1 MMMKRIMGVLLLLM
15 LLAMAAT
22 AAAAGQETGTAAA
35 GTAGTAVRGKLLFI
49 PHDNR
54 PISKDETAE
63 VVQKLGYDVVMP
75 PDEIL
80 SSGVDRFGQVDKL
93 WDWMNS
99 HLNNVDAAMVST
111 DAMIYGGLVPS
122 RNHELS
128 KDELMQRVQRFEA
141 VRKAH
146 PSLKLYGFGS
156 LMRTPHD
163 GASAGSEEPAYY
175 QQYGADIFQATA
187 LLDKQELGKLTPAEQ
202 QALQQHQSAIPA
214 KDWQDWM
221 NRREKNLAVSKTLI
235 DQVRHG
241 VFSYFVIGKDDNAPL
256 SQTHRE
262 GRALEAYAKGVPE
275 TQFQLLAG
283 IDEFGLLLLSRAV
296 NDHERQIPF
305 VYVAYNSGVGADTV
319 PGYSDTRIG
328 STIRSSILVAG
339 GLPVMDPAK
348 ADFVL
353 LVNTN
358 QDGKTADSNGATQTG
373 IANNGV
379 DRVNT
384 QHFVRMVNDAVAA
397 GYPVGIADIAFSN
410 GSDNALMNRLRDA
423 GLLYKIRAYAGW
435 NTATNSTGFV
445 IGTGLLAN
453 RMSGEACDSLLT
465 RRYLEDWGYQSN
477 VRGRVGDSIYQFREE
492 DIYSNLGRYET
503 GVVYRIN
510 SLMRQFAQSNL
521 PPYPELENL
530 KVSLPWHRMFEARFT
545 Y

>member
-1 MMMKRIMGVLLLLM
+1 MKKRIMGILLLVLLFALS
-15 LLAMAAT
+15 AT
-22 AAAAGQETGTAAA
+22 VAAAGQESGTAD
-35 GTAGTAVRGKLLFI
+35 AGTAVRGKLLFI

-54 PISKDETAE
+54 PISKNETAE
-63 VVQKLGYDVVMP
+63 VVQKMGYDVVMP

-80 SSGVDRFGQVDKL
+80 STGVDHFGQVDKL

-99 HLNNVDAAMVST
+99 HLNDVDAAMVST
-111 DAMIYGGLVPS
+111 DAMVYGGLVPS

-156 LMRTPHD
+156 RRRPPRN
-163 GASAGSEEPAYY
+163 GASAGDEEPAYY
-175 QQYGADIFQATA
+175 QQYGADIFKATG
-187 LLDKQELGKLTPAEQ
+187 LLDKQEMTKLTSAEE
-202 QALQQHQSAIPA
+202 QALKQHQSAIPT
-214 KDWQDWM
+214 DVWQDWM
-221 NRREKNLAVSKTLI
+221 NRRAKNLAVSKALI
-235 DQVRHG
+235 DQVRNG

-262 GRALEAYAKGVPE
+262 GRLLEAYAKDVPE

-296 NDHERQIPF
+296 NDHERQLPF
-305 VYVAYNSGVGADTV
+305 IYVAYNSGVGADTV
-319 PGYSDTRIG
+319 PSYSDTRIG
-328 STIRSSILVAG
+328 SSIRSAILVAG
-339 GLPVMDPAK
+339 GMQVMDPSK

-358 QDGKTADSNGATQTG
+358 QNGKTADSNGATRSG
-373 IANNGV
+373 ISNNGM

-384 QHFVRMVNDAVAA
+384 QHFIRMVNDAVAA
-397 GYPVGIADIAFSN
+397 GYPVGIADIAFAN

-435 NTATNSTGFV
+435 NTATNSAGFV
-445 IGTGLLAN
+445 IGTGLLSN
-453 RMSGEACDSLLT
+453 RMSVDACDQLLT

-477 VRGRVGDSIYQFREE
+477 IRGQVGRSIYHFREE
-492 DIYSNLGRYET
+492 GVYSNLGNYEA

-510 SLMRQFAQSNL
+510 SLMRQFAQNNL

-530 KVSLPWHRMFEARFT
+530 TVSLPWHRMFEARFT

>member
-1 MMMKRIMGVLLLLM
+1 MKKRIMGILLLVLM
-15 LLAMAAT
+15 FALSAT
-22 AAAAGQETGTAAA
+22 VAAAGQESGTAA
-35 GTAGTAVRGKLLFI
+35 AGTAVRGKLLFI

-54 PISKDETAE
+54 PISKNETAE
-63 VVQKLGYDVVMP
+63 VVQKMGYDVVMP

-80 SSGVDRFGQVDKL
+80 STGVDHFGQVDKL

-99 HLNNVDAAMVST
+99 HLNDVDAAMVST
-111 DAMIYGGLVPS
+111 DAMVYGGLVPS

-156 LMRTPHD
+156 LMRTPRN
-163 GASAGSEEPAYY
+163 GASAGDEEPAYY
-175 QQYGADIFQATA
+175 QQYGADIFKATG
-187 LLDKQELGKLTPAEQ
+187 LLDKQEMTKLTSAEE
-202 QALQQHQSAIPA
+202 QALKQHQSAIPT
-214 KDWQDWM
+214 DVWQDWM
-221 NRREKNLAVSKTLI
+221 NRRAKNLAVSKALI
-235 DQVRHG
+235 DQVRNG

-262 GRALEAYAKGVPE
+262 GRLLEAYAKDVPE

-296 NDHERQIPF
+296 NDHERQLPF
-305 VYVAYNSGVGADTV
+305 IYVAYNSGVGADTM
-319 PGYSDTRIG
+319 PSYSDTRIG
-328 STIRSSILVAG
+328 SSIRSAILVAG
-339 GLPVMDPAK
+339 GMQVMDPSK

-358 QDGKTADSNGATQTG
+358 QNGKTADSNGATRSG
-373 IANNGV
+373 ISNNGM

-384 QHFVRMVNDAVAA
+384 QHFIRMVNDAVAA
-397 GYPVGIADIAFSN
+397 GYPVGIADIAFAN

-435 NTATNSTGFV
+435 NTATNSAGFV
-445 IGTGLLAN
+445 IGTGLLSN
-453 RMSGEACDSLLT
+453 RMSGDACDQLLT

-477 VRGRVGDSIYQFREE
+477 IRGQVGRSIYHFREE
-492 DIYSNLGRYET
+492 GVYSNLGNYEA

-510 SLMRQFAQSNL
+510 SLMRQFAQTNL
-521 PPYPELENL
+521 PPYPELEKL
-530 KVSLPWHRMFEARFT
+530 TVSLPWHRMFEARFT

>member
-1 MMMKRIMGVLLLLM
+1 MKKQILGI
-15 LLAMAAT
+15 LLAALWILSSI
-22 AAAAGQETGTAAA
+22 AAAAGQETTA
-35 GTAGTAVRGKLLFI
+35 TKGKLLFI

-63 VVQKLGYDVVMP
+63 VVQKLGYEVIMP

-80 SSGVDRFGQVDKL
+80 SNGANRYGQVEKL
-93 WDWMNS
+93 WQWMDRN
-99 HLNNVDAAMVST
+99 LAGVDAALVST
-111 DAMIYGGLVPS
+111 DTMIYGGLVPS
-122 RNHELS
+122 RNHEMPES
-128 KDELMQRVQRFEA
+128 DLMQRVQQFEQ

-156 LMRTPHD
+156 LMRTPRS
-163 GASAGSEEPAYY
+163 GAYAGAEEPAYY

-187 LLDKQELGKLTPAEQ
+187 LLDKKELQPLTAVEE
-202 QALQQHQSAIPA
+202 QALRQYQSAVPVA
-214 KDWQDWM
+214 DWQDWM
-221 NRREKNLAVSKTLI
+221 GRRAKNIAVSQALI
-235 DQVRHG
+235 DQVRRG

-262 GRALEAYAKGVPE
+262 GRALESYAKGIPQ

-305 VYVAYNSGVGADTV
+305 VYVAYNRGTGADTV
-319 PGYSDTRIG
+319 PSFSDVRIG

-339 GLPVMDPAK
+339 GMQVNRPDR
-348 ADFVL
+348 ADLVL

-358 QDGKTADSNGATQTG
+358 QGGQTADSNARSRADGR
-373 IANNGV
+373 IANDGL
-379 DRVNT
+379 DRENT
-384 QHFVRMVNDAVAA
+384 QYFVRMVNDAVAA

-410 GSDNALMNRLRDA
+410 GADNALMKQLRDM

-453 RMSGEACDSLLT
+453 RLSGDACDSLLT

-477 VRGRVGDSIYQFREE
+477 IRGQVGGSIYHFRKEG
-492 DIYSNLGRYET
+492 IYSNLGTYES

-510 SLMRQFAQSNL
+510 RLMNQFAQDNL
-521 PPYPELENL
+521 PPYPELMDL
-530 KVSLPWHRMFEARFT
+530 KVDLPWHRMFEARFT